1 MSQSQD
7 KRYARAQ
14 YLQNL
19 LIAHLTGRNV
29 NESDYHKLRHYFM
42 GMADT
47 TDLVP
52 EMVVEHSD
60 LSSLWHSMRY
70 SHATHE
76 ARKDHI
82 VETFMPLLAFLGQGQ
97 SSSSVSE
104 SGVRGRITEQVIQDV
119 WLKAQELCQQNGPAA
134 LGQMSLLVEKLCY
147 QLLKELKVVPDPLQ
161 HNLAGLVS
169 LAERSLLLS
178 PGKRYALVVKSLIES
193 VGELHSAISGLTAEK
208 TSINGKQTTLDAEA
222 IPTLINLH
230 RGLATLLLA
239 AWEVRQLATFGA
251 TQR

>member
-52 EMVVEHSD
+52 DMVVEHSD

-76 ARKDHI
+76 SRKEHI
-82 VETFMPLLAFLGQGQ
+82 VEAFTPLLTFLGQGQ
-97 SSSSVSE
+97 SSNASE
-104 SGVRGRITEQVIQDV
+104 SEVQGRITEQVIEDV
-119 WLKAQELCQQNGPAA
+119 WLKAQELCEKNGPAA

-208 TSINGKQTTLDAEA
+208 TNMQGQQVVLDEKA
-222 IPTLINLH
+222 IPILINLH
-230 RGLATLLLA
+230 RGLATLLIS
-239 AWEVRQLATFGA
+239 AWEVRKLAVMGE